1 MESKQEEKFVLK
13 QAAEEL
19 KKKQEEQKGETP
31 AKEEKPAAK
40 AEAGKKE
47 GKKEEKK
54 REIVLERLYTIPL
67 KRFLHDRSQ
76 SKRYKRHGPTVRA
89 FAAKHFKTAEENVRM
104 DNKVSILPKNA
115 PEKLERQVEKVLHTR
130 PVRIYVDQSPLLGV
144 FAALNDNGCVL
155 QELSEK
161 HEQNVLKGE
170 GLNLCILKNFSPGI
184 NILTNSK
191 TCLLN
196 PEISA
201 ADAKRIG
208 DCLVVEIVR
217 QRAGIKTVGAVN
229 VVTDKGLLAHN
240 ETSEIELKYLEK
252 FFGVRGL
259 VGTTNFG
266 QAYNGFSVIAN
277 NHGALAGITT
287 TGIEMQRIFEAL
299 GG

>member
-1 MESKQEEKFVLK
+1 MRLEKTSFYNN
-13 QAAEEL
+13 
-19 KKKQEEQKGETP
+19 P
-31 AKEEKPAAK
+31 F
-40 AEAGKKE
+40 AGLF
-47 GKKEEKK
+47 
-54 REIVLERLYTIPL
+54 I
-67 KRFLHDRSQ
+67 
-76 SKRYKRHGPTVRA
+76 
-89 FAAKHFKTAEENVRM
+89 KTN
-104 DNKVSILPKNA
+104 NKITLLPKNA
-115 PEKLERQVEKVLHTR
+115 PEKLEKQIESTLRTK
-130 PVRIYVDQSPLLGV
+130 PVRLYVDQSPLLGI
-144 FAALNDNGCVL
+144 FAAMNDNGCVL

-161 HEQNVLKGE
+161 HEQNTIKNE

-184 NILTNSK
+184 NILTNNK

-196 PEISA
+196 HEISSP
-201 ADAKRIG
+201 DAKRIG
-208 DCLVVEIVR
+208 DCLGVEVVR

-252 FFGVRGL
+252 VFGVRGL

-266 QAYNGFSVIAN
+266 QTYNGFSVIAN

>member
-1 MESKQEEKFVLK
+1 MRIEKTSFYNN
-13 QAAEEL
+13 
-19 KKKQEEQKGETP
+19 P
-31 AKEEKPAAK
+31 F
-40 AEAGKKE
+40 AGLFI
-47 GKKEEKK
+47 
-54 REIVLERLYTIPL
+54 RT
-67 KRFLHDRSQ
+67 
-76 SKRYKRHGPTVRA
+76 
-89 FAAKHFKTAEENVRM
+89 N
-104 DNKVSILPKNA
+104 NKITLLPKNA

-184 NILTNSK
+184 NILANSK

-208 DCLVVEIVR
+208 DCLGVEIVR